1 MGKYGAETQSQ
12 TSRFASDLQKNTET
26 FRTSMDRYVNDL
38 RKVTEVNQSKLSK
51 YGVDIQN
58 YSSKIQKHGA
68 DYQWKQGQYAQLK
81 AEYNQGLQQLI
92 GR

>member
-58 YSSKIQKHGA
+58 YSSNWSLNAAKKKEIKYG
-68 DYQWKQGQYAQLK
+68 K
-81 AEYNQGLQQLI
+81 
-92 GR
+92 